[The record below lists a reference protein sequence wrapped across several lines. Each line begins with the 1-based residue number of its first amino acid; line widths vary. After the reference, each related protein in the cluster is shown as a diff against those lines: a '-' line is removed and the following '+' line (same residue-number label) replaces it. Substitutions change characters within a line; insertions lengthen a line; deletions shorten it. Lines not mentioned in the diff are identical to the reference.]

1 MCYKTCVK
9 LFYLKRG
16 IGEDTEGWG
25 SLGRVAITLLNFKER
40 NMAKLSKHSWYNRD
54 EMKFK
59 ISYLFQRNPSSKV
72 KTMWVQLVA
81 LKVLSIMREIFLIT
95 FAKKR
100 LCIPKYKSRLGKKIL
115 LMRFLATA
123 KNGATL
129 FLMGMFHRHLVSSEN
144 IKVHTLIV
152 TIHFSMYPFQKIWN
166 WEKLCLVFIQGS

>member
-1 MCYKTCVK
+1 MCYKTCVE

-16 IGEDTEGWG
+16 IGGDTEGWG
-25 SLGRVAITLLNFKER
+25 RIGRVAIPLLNFKER
-40 NMAKLSKHSWYNRD
+40 NMEKLSKHIWYNRD

-59 ISYLFQRNPSSKV
+59 RPYLFQRNPSSKA

-100 LCIPKYKSRLGKKIL
+100 LCIPKYKSRLGEKTL

-123 KNGATL
+123 KNAATL

-144 IKVHTLIV
+144 IKVHTLII
-152 TIHFSMYPFQKIWN
+152 TIHFSKYPF
-166 WEKLCLVFIQGS
+166 